1 MTVSTTLSER
11 AQSRAEERR
20 WWILAVLCF
29 SLLVIV
35 LDNTILNV
43 AIPTIVRDLD
53 ATNSQLQ
60 WMVDAYTLVFAG
72 LLLTGGSLGDRFGR
86 RGALQFG
93 LVVFGLGSLA
103 SAFAT
108 SSGQLIATRAFMGI
122 GGAFI
127 MPATLSIITNVFPA
141 RERGKAIGVWAATA
155 GLAGVLG
162 PLTGGFLLE
171 HFYWGSIFLVNIPIV
186 IVGLIAGVFL
196 IPTSKDPSA
205 PRLDPVG
212 AILSIVGLSVLLYGI
227 IEAPQDGW
235 TDPKIFAC
243 FVVGVGVIGVF
254 LLWESRI
261 DHPML
266 DVRFF
271 QNARFTAASLGIMFV
286 FFAMFGATFLLTQY
300 FQFVLGYT
308 PFETGIRFL
317 PIALCMMILSP
328 LSARFVQR
336 IGTKLVVSTGL
347 LMVTAGLVS
356 WASLSATSAYWPDIV
371 WRQAL
376 MASGMA
382 LTMAPATE
390 SIMGSLPLG
399 KAGVGSAVNDTTRQ
413 VGGALGVAVIGSV
426 LASIYGSQVGDF
438 LHGRAGVDRQRGR
451 VQAVTRARVDGAP
464 AGARS
469 EHDRDRCLHGRH
481 ARRCARRRR
490 GRVRRGVD
498 RVHLAPGARQLRR
511 AGRRRHRCRGAHGI
525 RRRRRSGGRLVTVI
539 PVEGS
544 RRAPGRPRSLEADE
558 AILEAAVDV
567 FAEVGLESLTME
579 GVAARRA

>member
-1 MTVSTTLSER
+1 M
-11 AQSRAEERR
+11 
-20 WWILAVLCF
+20 
-29 SLLVIV
+29 
-35 LDNTILNV
+35 
-43 AIPTIVRDLD
+43 
-53 ATNSQLQ
+53 
-60 WMVDAYTLVFAG
+60 
-72 LLLTGGSLGDRFGR
+72 
-86 RGALQFG
+86 
-93 LVVFGLGSLA
+93 
-103 SAFAT
+103 
-108 SSGQLIATRAFMGI
+108 
-122 GGAFI
+122 
-127 MPATLSIITNVFPA
+127 
-141 RERGKAIGVWAATA
+141 
-155 GLAGVLG
+155 
-162 PLTGGFLLE
+162 
-171 HFYWGSIFLVNIPIV
+171 
-186 IVGLIAGVFL
+186 
-196 IPTSKDPSA
+196 
-205 PRLDPVG
+205 
-212 AILSIVGLSVLLYGI
+212 LLYGI

-243 FVVGVGVIGVF
+243 FVVGVGVIGLF

-271 QNARFTAASLGIMFV
+271 ENARFTAASLGIMFV

-308 PFETGIRFL
+308 PFETGVRFL

-328 LSARFVQR
+328 LSARFVHR

-438 LHGRAGVDRQRGR
+438 LHGGPVSTGAAAEYKQSLGLALTARPQVPGLSTTAINAFMDGMHAGVLVAAG
-451 VQAVTRARVDGAP
+451 VAFVGALIAFIWLPARASYDALAE
-464 AGARS
+464 AGTDA
-469 EHDRDRCLHGRH
+469 E
-481 ARRCARRRR
+481 
-490 GRVRRGVD
+490 V
-498 RVHLAPGARQLRR
+498 
-511 AGRRRHRCRGAHGI
+511 
-525 RRRRRSGGRLVTVI
+525 
-539 PVEGS
+539 PVES
-544 RRAPGRPRSLEADE
+544 
-558 AILEAAVDV
+558 
-567 FAEVGLESLTME
+567 AEVADPAVVS
-579 GVAARRA
+579 

>member
-1 MTVSTTLSER
+1 MTASAAAARCS
-11 AQSRAEERR
+11 S
-20 WWILAVLCF
+20 
-29 SLLVIV
+29 
-35 LDNTILNV
+35 
-43 AIPTIVRDLD
+43 
-53 ATNSQLQ
+53 
-60 WMVDAYTLVFAG
+60 
-72 LLLTGGSLGDRFGR
+72 GSC
-86 RGALQFG
+86 
-93 LVVFGLGSLA
+93 VFGLGSLA

-108 SSGQLIATRAFMGI
+108 SSEQLIATRAFMGI

-186 IVGLIAGVFL
+186 VVGLIAGVFL

-235 TDPKIFAC
+235 TDPKI
-243 FVVGVGVIGVF
+243 VVVLRGRHRRCSALF

-271 QNARFTAASLGIMFV
+271 ENARFTAASLGIMFV

-308 PFETGIRFL
+308 PFETGVRFL

-328 LSARFVQR
+328 LSARFVHR

-356 WASLSATSAYWPDIV
+356 WASLSAD
-371 WRQAL
+371 QC
-376 MASGMA
+376 
-382 LTMAPATE
+382 
-390 SIMGSLPLG
+390 
-399 KAGVGSAVNDTTRQ
+399 
-413 VGGALGVAVIGSV
+413 V
-426 LASIYGSQVGDF
+426 LA
-438 LHGRAGVDRQRGR
+438 
-451 VQAVTRARVDGAP
+451 
-464 AGARS
+464 
-469 EHDRDRCLHGRH
+469 
-481 ARRCARRRR
+481 
-490 GRVRRGVD
+490 
-498 RVHLAPGARQLRR
+498 
-511 AGRRRHRCRGAHGI
+511 RHRLASGAHGQ
-525 RRRRRSGGRLVTVI
+525 RHGAHHGARPPSRSWARC
-539 PVEGS
+539 
-544 RRAPGRPRSLEADE
+544 RS
-558 AILEAAVDV
+558 
-567 FAEVGLESLTME
+567 
-579 GVAARRA
+579 ARRASARP

>member
-1 MTVSTTLSER
+1 MTSALTTRAQER
-11 AQSRAEERR
+11 AYERR

-29 SLLVIV
+29 SLLGIV

-86 RGALQFG
+86 RGALQLG
-93 LVVFGLGSLA
+93 LVIFGLGSLA
-103 SAFAT
+103 SAFAST
-108 SSGQLIATRAFMGI
+108 SEQLIATRAFMGI

-127 MPATLSIITNVFPA
+127 MPATLSIITNVFPTK
-141 RERGKAIGVWAATA
+141 ERGKAIGVWAGTA

-186 IVGLIAGVFL
+186 IIGLLAGVFL

-205 PRLDPVG
+205 PRLDPFG
-212 AILSIVGLSVLLYGI
+212 ALLSIVGLTVLLYGI
-227 IEAPQDGW
+227 IEAPLDGW
-235 TDPKIFAC
+235 GDPKIVLC
-243 FVVGVGVIGVF
+243 FVVGLAVLGGF

-271 QNARFTAASLGIMFV
+271 KNPRFTAASMGIMMV

-317 PIALCMMILSP
+317 PIAASMMILSP
-328 LSARFVQR
+328 LSARFVHHF
-336 IGTKLVVSTGL
+336 GTKLVVGTGL
-347 LMVTAGLVS
+347 LMVTGGLIS
-356 WASLSATSAYWPDIV
+356 WASLSASSAYWPDII

-438 LHGRAGVDRQRGR
+438 LHGKPVPSGTAQELKQSLGLALSASKQVPGLAQTAINAFIDGMHAGV
-451 VQAVTRARVDGAP
+451 
-464 AGARS
+464 
-469 EHDRDRCLHGRH
+469 
-481 ARRCARRRR
+481 
-490 GRVRRGVD
+490 
-498 RVHLAPGARQLRR
+498 
-511 AGRRRHRCRGAHGI
+511 
-525 RRRRRSGGRLVTVI
+525 LV
-539 PVEGS
+539 
-544 RRAPGRPRSLEADE
+544 
-558 AILEAAVDV
+558 AA
-567 FAEVGLESLTME
+567 
-579 GVAARRA
+579 GVALVGAVIAFVWLPARASYDALTEPPREATPETIDVAEPVTSSPEAVSP

>member
-1 MTVSTTLSER
+1 LTVSTTLSER

-103 SAFAT
+103 SAFAS

-141 RERGKAIGVWAATA
+141 RELGKAIGVWAATA

-186 IVGLIAGVFL
+186 IIGLIAGVFL

-243 FVVGVGVIGVF
+243 FVVGVGVIGLF
-254 LLWESRI
+254 LLWESRS

-271 QNARFTAASLGIMFV
+271 ENARFTAASLGIMFV

-308 PFETGIRFL
+308 PFETGVRFL

-399 KAGVGSAVNDTTRQ
+399 KAGVGSAVNDTTRL

-426 LASIYGSQVGDF
+426 LASIYGSQVSDF
-438 LHGRAGVDRQRGR
+438 LHGKPVSTGSAAAYKQSLGLALTARPPVPGLSTTAIDAFMDGMHAGVL
-451 VQAVTRARVDGAP
+451 VAAAVAFIGAMIAFIWLPARASYDALAEAGTDSASDAEVSAAP
-464 AGARS
+464 APA
-469 EHDRDRCLHGRH
+469 
-481 ARRCARRRR
+481 
-490 GRVRRGVD
+490 
-498 RVHLAPGARQLRR
+498 
-511 AGRRRHRCRGAHGI
+511 
-525 RRRRRSGGRLVTVI
+525 
-539 PVEGS
+539 
-544 RRAPGRPRSLEADE
+544 ADP
-558 AILEAAVDV
+558 AVV
-567 FAEVGLESLTME
+567 S
-579 GVAARRA
+579 

>member
-1 MTVSTTLSER
+1 MTGTLSVR
-11 AQSRAEERR
+11 AQDRAYERR

-72 LLLTGGSLGDRFGR
+72 LVLTGGSLGDRFGR
-86 RGALQFG
+86 RGALQLG
-93 LVVFGLGSLA
+93 LVIFGLGSLA
-103 SAFAT
+103 SAFAST
-108 SSGQLIATRAFMGI
+108 SEQLIATRAFMGI

-127 MPATLSIITNVFPA
+127 MPATLSIITNLFPA
-141 RERGKAIGVWAATA
+141 TERGKAIGVWAATA
-155 GLAGVLG
+155 ALAGVLG

-186 IVGLIAGVFL
+186 VVGILAGIFL

-205 PRLDPVG
+205 PRLDPIG
-212 AILSIVGLSVLLYGI
+212 AVLSIVGLTVLLYGI
-227 IEAPQDGW
+227 IEAPQHGW
-235 TDPKIFAC
+235 GDPTILGCIALGLA
-243 FVVGVGVIGVF
+243 VLGGF
-254 LLWESRI
+254 LSWEAHT

-266 DVRFF
+266 DVHFF
-271 QNARFTAASLGIMFV
+271 KNPRFTAASLGITMV

-308 PFETGIRFL
+308 PLETGYRFL
-317 PIALCMMILSP
+317 PLAVCMMVLSP

-336 IGTKLVVSTGL
+336 IGTKLVVGTGL

-356 WASLSATSAYWPDIV
+356 WASLSATSPYWPDII

-376 MASGMA
+376 LACGMA

-426 LASIYGSQVGDF
+426 LASIYGSRVGEFLQGKPVPSGTAQQLKQSLGLALQASKQVPGLAATAIDGF
-438 LHGRAGVDRQRGR
+438 IDGMHAGVL
-451 VQAVTRARVDGAP
+451 VAAAVAFVGAIIAFVWLPARASYDALADGAP
-464 AGARS
+464 
-469 EHDRDRCLHGRH
+469 DT
-481 ARRCARRRR
+481 
-490 GRVRRGVD
+490 
-498 RVHLAPGARQLRR
+498 APEE
-511 AGRRRHRCRGAHGI
+511 
-525 RRRRRSGGRLVTVI
+525 
-539 PVEGS
+539 P
-544 RRAPGRPRSLEADE
+544 ADMVS
-558 AILEAAVDV
+558 ADA
-567 FAEVGLESLTME
+567 
-579 GVAARRA
+579 

>member
-53 ATNSQLQ
+53 ADEQPAP
-60 WMVDAYTLVFAG
+60 VD
-72 LLLTGGSLGDRFGR
+72 GR
-86 RGALQFG
+86 RVHARVRGAAAHRPAAWVTASG
-93 LVVFGLGSLA
+93 AAVRSSSGWSCSGSVR
-103 SAFAT
+103 SRRRSPT

-141 RERGKAIGVWAATA
+141 SERGKAIGVWAATA

-186 IVGLIAGVFL
+186 IVGLLAGVFL

-205 PRLDPVG
+205 PKLDPVG
-212 AILSIVGLSVLLYGI
+212 ALLSIVGLSVLLYGI

-271 QNARFTAASLGIMFV
+271 ENPRFTAASLGIMFV

-347 LMVTAGLVS
+347 AH
-356 WASLSATSAYWPDIV
+356 
-371 WRQAL
+371 
-376 MASGMA
+376 
-382 LTMAPATE
+382 
-390 SIMGSLPLG
+390 
-399 KAGVGSAVNDTTRQ
+399 
-413 VGGALGVAVIGSV
+413 
-426 LASIYGSQVGDF
+426 GD
-438 LHGRAGVDRQRGR
+438 G
-451 VQAVTRARVDGAP
+451 RARVVGVAQ
-464 AGARS
+464 
-469 EHDRDRCLHGRH
+469 RDQRL
-481 ARRCARRRR
+481 
-490 GRVRRGVD
+490 
-498 RVHLAPGARQLRR
+498 LA
-511 AGRRRHRCRGAHGI
+511 RHRVASGAHGE
-525 RRRRRSGGRLVTVI
+525 RHGASPWRLRPSRSWARC
-539 PVEGS
+539 
-544 RRAPGRPRSLEADE
+544 RS
-558 AILEAAVDV
+558 
-567 FAEVGLESLTME
+567 
-579 GVAARRA
+579 ARRASARR